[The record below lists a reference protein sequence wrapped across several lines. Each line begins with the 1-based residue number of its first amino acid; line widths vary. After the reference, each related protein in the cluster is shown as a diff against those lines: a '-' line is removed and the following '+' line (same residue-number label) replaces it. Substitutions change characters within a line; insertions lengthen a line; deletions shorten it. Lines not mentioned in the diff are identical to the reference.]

1 MYVDE
6 REKNLDNRGA
16 KLSIFPVFV
25 QEYGECAK
33 GEQYTMSEVI
43 GLLGILV
50 AFFIVIYFT
59 YKGFHLAYVVM
70 VACLVV
76 LVTNSMPLI
85 ETFNETIMPQ
95 VGTQAA
101 TLLPLYLFGA
111 IFGKMFIDSG
121 AAHSLSRFLLN
132 LLGKNAKPQTKR
144 IFGFICVVFMNM
156 VFNYVGVDPFA
167 SLFTMIGIATGVM
180 YEADIP
186 RKYMPVMLVL
196 GSSMGNVV
204 PGSLAAPN
212 IMCQG
217 VLSDYSVNAW
227 SGTIPGFIFV
237 IFVLVTSTFY
247 VNKRMKKDVDAG
259 MKFEYGPL
267 EPAVV
272 DESHL
277 PPVILTIIPLVLIPV
292 SYAFWL
298 SDAAWMSMA
307 VGCIAGLVCYG
318 IYIPKKDGVSRVMTV
333 VDSLNDGVTIA
344 GIPAIIL
351 LNYTLGY
358 AIEAAPSFETISN
371 FFISMPGPALMAL
384 SIMAILLLGAAASAS
399 GMLIAAMAA
408 ASTFIPQLGVDAD
421 NAFRVLMMSTTV
433 LDSLPFAGAIVAMM
447 SITGIKYKEGYPP
460 IAMTTVL
467 FTFIGN
473 ILVAALMSIFPM
485 IP

>member
-1 MYVDE
+1 MDIDCIKPTGLESKTSGLWGLCE
-6 REKNLDNRGA
+6 RRHK
-16 KLSIFPVFV
+16 
-25 QEYGECAK
+25 
-33 GEQYTMSEVI
+33 MSDII

-59 YKGFHLAYVVM
+59 YKGFHLAYVVV

-76 LVTNSMPLI
+76 LVTNNMPLI
-85 ETFNETIMPQ
+85 QTFNETIMPK
-95 VGTQAA
+95 VGEQAA

-121 AAHSLSRFLLN
+121 AAHSLSQFLLG
-132 LLGKNAKPQTKR
+132 LLGRDAKPQTKR

-212 IMCQG
+212 ILCQNILKDFG
-217 VLSDYSVNAW
+217 VTSW
-227 SGTIPGFIFV
+227 SSTIVGIFYV
-237 IFVLVTSTFY
+237 LFVLVASTFY
-247 VNKRMKKDVDAG
+247 INKRMAKDVKNGA
-259 MKFEYGPL
+259 KFEYGPL
-267 EPAVV
+267 EPAKV
-272 DESHL
+272 DETHL
-277 PPVILTIIPLVLIPV
+277 PHVILTLIPLIVIPV
-292 SYAFWL
+292 SYALWF
-298 SDAAWMSMA
+298 SQAAWVSMA
-307 VGCIAGLVCYG
+307 VGCIAGILCYG
-318 IYIPKKDGVSRVMTV
+318 AYIPKKDGVSRVMTI
-333 VDSLNDGVTIA
+333 VDSMNDGVTVA

-351 LNYTLGY
+351 LNFTLGY

-371 FFISMPGPALMAL
+371 FFVNMPGPSLIAL
-384 SIMAILLLGAAASAS
+384 SIMAIMLLGAAASAS
-399 GMLIAAMAA
+399 GMIIAAIA
-408 ASTFIPQLGVDAD
+408 ASTTFIPVLGVNAE
-421 NAFRVLMMSTTV
+421 NAFRSLVMSTTV

-460 IAMTTVL
+460 IAMTTML

-473 ILVAALMSIFPM
+473 ILAVLLMTAFPM
-485 IP
+485 LP